1 MAPKCST
8 QSSQTR
14 LICMNT
20 PLLATMT
27 RCPFSIPGRLPNKG
41 AASTGHVLCS
51 ASSRGSVISFRSA
64 VEQLPQCR
72 ARRHQHV
79 LGEVRELAVQ
89 HVFPE
94 LVRTA
99 AILHE
104 VLADVRL
111 REERSEERLV
121 PRVDFLGGCTLGY
134 TDAALADAAVFV
146 HVEVRRLK

>member
-8 QSSQTR
+8 QSSQSR

-20 PLLATMT
+20 PLLATIT
-27 RCPFSIPGRLPNKG
+27 RWPFSIAGGLPNKG
-41 AASTGHVLCS
+41 AASTGHVRLS

-72 ARRHQHV
+72 ARRHQHP
-79 LGEVRELAVQ
+79 LGKVPELAVQ

-94 LVRTA
+94 LVRAA
-99 AILHE
+99 AILDE
-104 VLADVRL
+104 ILADVRM

-121 PRVDFLGGCTLGY
+121 PRVDLL
-134 TDAALADAAVFV
+134 
-146 HVEVRRLK
+146 